1 MTSDRPGPASVPAI
15 DLGGGVRIPQLGFG
29 VFQIP
34 AQDTKSAVLT
44 AIESGYRHIDTAA
57 MYENEDAVGAAI
69 RESGLAREE
78 VFVTT
83 KCNNPDQGYEPALR
97 GFEASAA
104 ELDLDYVDLYLI
116 HWPLPLHNQYI
127 ETWRAF
133 EKLQSDG
140 RVRAIGVSNF
150 QVAHLDRVIDE
161 TGVVPAVNQIE
172 LHPLMQQ
179 PALRAANAQRG
190 IVTEAWSPLAR
201 GGDLLSDPVLTKIAA
216 KHGKTAA
223 QVILRWHLDL
233 GNIVIPRSVTPSRV
247 AENFDIFDF
256 ALDNDDL
263 DAIGGLDRGA
273 RIGPDPD
280 VFNGN

>member
-1 MTSDRPGPASVPAI
+1 MTSDTSSSASVPAI
-15 DLGGGVRIPQLGFG
+15 DLGGGVTIPQLGFG

-34 AQDTKSAVLT
+34 AGDTKAAVIT

-69 RESGLAREE
+69 RESGLARED

-97 GFEASAA
+97 AFETSVA
-104 ELDLDYVDLYLI
+104 ELGLDYVDLYLI
-116 HWPLPLHNQYI
+116 HWPLPIHNQYVD
-127 ETWRAF
+127 TWRAF
-133 EKLQSDG
+133 EKLRTDG

-172 LHPLMQQ
+172 LHPLLQQ
-179 PALRAANAQRG
+179 PAMRAANAERG

-201 GGDLLSDPVLTKIAA
+201 GGELLADPVLSKVAA
-216 KHGKTAA
+216 KYGKTAA

-233 GNIVIPRSVTPSRV
+233 GNIAIPRSVTPSRV

-256 ALDNDDL
+256 VLDRDDL
-263 DAIGGLDRGA
+263 DAIAGLNRGA

>member
-1 MTSDRPGPASVPAI
+1 MTNDRPSSASVPAI
-15 DLGGGVRIPQLGFG
+15 DLGGGVTIPQLGFG

-34 AQDTKSAVLT
+34 ARDTAKAVHT
-44 AIESGYRHIDTAA
+44 AIEAGYRHIDTAA
-57 MYENEDAVGAAI
+57 MYENEDAVGAAV
-69 RESGLAREE
+69 RESGLARED

-83 KCNNPDQGYEPALR
+83 KCNNPDQGYESVLR
-97 GFEASAA
+97 AFDVSVANLGLE
-104 ELDLDYVDLYLI
+104 YIDLYLI
-116 HWPLPLHNQYI
+116 HWPLPLHNQYVD
-127 ETWRAF
+127 TWRAF
-133 EKLQSDG
+133 EKLRADG

-179 PALRAANAQRG
+179 PSMRAANAERG
-190 IVTEAWSPLAR
+190 IITEAWSPLAR
-201 GGDLLSDPVLTKIAA
+201 GGELLADPVLTNIAA
-216 KHGKTAA
+216 KYGKTAA

-256 ALDNDDL
+256 ALDRNDL
-263 DAIGGLDRGA
+263 DAIAGIDRGA

>member
-1 MTSDRPGPASVPAI
+1 MTSDTSSSASVPAI
-15 DLGGGVRIPQLGFG
+15 DLGGGVTIPQLGFG

-34 AQDTKSAVLT
+34 AGDTKAAVIT
-44 AIESGYRHIDTAA
+44 AIESGCRHIDTAA

-69 RESGLAREE
+69 RESGLARED

-97 GFEASAA
+97 AFETSVA
-104 ELDLDYVDLYLI
+104 ELGLDYVDLYLI
-116 HWPLPLHNQYI
+116 HWPLPIHNQYVD
-127 ETWRAF
+127 TWRAF
-133 EKLQSDG
+133 EKLRTDG

-172 LHPLMQQ
+172 LHPLLQQ
-179 PALRAANAQRG
+179 PAMRAANAERG

-201 GGDLLSDPVLTKIAA
+201 GGELLADPVLSKVAA
-216 KHGKTAA
+216 KYGKTAA

-233 GNIVIPRSVTPSRV
+233 GNIAIPRSVTPSRV

-256 ALDNDDL
+256 VLDRDDL
-263 DAIGGLDRGA
+263 DAIAGLNRGA

>member
-1 MTSDRPGPASVPAI
+1 MTNHRVSSASVPSI
-15 DLGGGVRIPQLGFG
+15 DLGGGVTVPQLGFG

-44 AIESGYRHIDTAA
+44 AIDAGYRHIDTAA
-57 MYENEDAVGAAI
+57 MYENEDAVGAAV
-69 RESGLAREE
+69 RESGLGREDI
-78 VFVTT
+78 FVTT
-83 KCNNPDQGYEPALR
+83 KCNNPDQGYEAALR
-97 GFEASAA
+97 AFEASAT
-104 ELDLDYVDLYLI
+104 ELGLDYVDLYLI
-116 HWPLPLHNQYI
+116 HWPLPLHNQYVD
-127 ETWRAF
+127 TWRAF
-133 EKLQSDG
+133 EKLRSDG

-161 TGVVPAVNQIE
+161 TRIVPAVNQIE

-179 PALRAANAQRG
+179 PTLRAAHAQRG

-201 GGDLLSDPVLTKIAA
+201 GGELLTDPVLSKIAA
-216 KHGKTAA
+216 KYGKTAA

-233 GNIVIPRSVTPSRV
+233 GNVVIPRSVTPSRV
-247 AENFDIFDF
+247 VENFDVFDF
-256 ALDNDDL
+256 ALDRDDL
-263 DAIGGLDRGA
+263 DAISGLDRAA